1 MEQYFTDVFHIDE
14 ITALFTVA
22 VAETAFKELHFMI
35 TSVLEVLMES
45 NARHTAFML
54 FVRTVDVEV
63 LKPYDWRTKKTEFA
77 AKDLIKEILG
87 VAVDVERPLI
97 LNFFNKFR
105 VSAVGGG

>member
-1 MEQYFTDVFHIDE
+1 MEQYFADVFHIDE

-22 VAETAFKELHFMI
+22 VAEAALKELHFVI

-45 NARHTAFML
+45 NARHAAFML

-63 LKPYDWRTKKTEFA
+63 LQPHDWRTKETEFA
-77 AKDLIKEILG
+77 AKDLIKEVLG